1 MIVIGRS
8 IVHPYITNE
17 NEPFAHEKQQILA
30 IMAGNQE
37 VYAFRTADEL
47 SFDLNLRINIITS
60 ALELFQSGLQFRTFQ
75 QSYCN
80 PKFWKRTSLGGF
92 QLLPNAPASIA
103 IRDIFKNGKQYG
115 TECAT
120 AMIIIF
126 YKALLALYDE
136 ETFNHLFA
144 NLLLYTWDYD
154 RDLKLITKNGGDI
167 VPGDLVYF
175 KNPQVNPNSIEWQG
189 ENAIYLGNFFFY
201 GHGVGVKTK
210 EQIIYLLN
218 ERRIPDAFIS
228 AYLTDFITRIDSRLM
243 SQYAS
248 TNNPQATLG
257 FIPIRDDAIVA
268 TIGHTTTIY

>member
-8 IVHPYITNE
+8 IVHPYITSE
-17 NEPFAHEKQQILA
+17 NEPFFAEKQQILA
-30 IMAGNQE
+30 IMTGNQE
-37 VYAFRTADEL
+37 VYSFRTADEL
-47 SFDLNLRINIITS
+47 SFDINLRINIITS

-75 QSYCN
+75 ESYCN
-80 PKFWKRTSLGGF
+80 PEFWERTPLGGF
-92 QLLPNAPASIA
+92 QLRSNVAPSVA
-103 IRDIFKNGKQYG
+103 IRDIFKNGKKYG

-126 YKALLALYDE
+126 YKALLGLYNE

-154 RDLKLITKNGGDI
+154 KDLKLITKTGGDI

-175 KNPQVNPNSIEWQG
+175 KNPQVKPSAIEWQG

-201 GHGVGVKTK
+201 GHGVGVQT
-210 EQIIYLLN
+210 EDQIIYLLN
-218 ERRIPDAFIS
+218 ERRIPYAFIS
-228 AYLTDFITRIDSRLM
+228 AYLTDFITRIDSRFM

-248 TNNPQATLG
+248 PNKLQTKLSFT
-257 FIPIRDDAIVA
+257 PIRDDAIVA
-268 TIGHTTTIY
+268 TIGHTTSIY

>member
-8 IVHPYITNE
+8 IVHPYIMNE
-17 NEPFAHEKQQILA
+17 NESFANEKQQMLS
-30 IMAGNQE
+30 IMTGNQE
-37 VYAFRTADEL
+37 VYSFRTVAEL
-47 SFDLNLRINIITS
+47 NFDLNIRMHIITS
-60 ALELFQSGLQFRTFQ
+60 ALELFQSGFQFRTFVT
-75 QSYCN
+75 SFCN
-80 PKFWKRTSLGGF
+80 EEYWQRTALGGF
-92 QLLPNAPASIA
+92 RLRPGVSSSIA
-103 IRDIFKNGKQYG
+103 IRDIFKNGKMYG

-126 YKALLALYDE
+126 YKALLELYDE
-136 ETFNHLFA
+136 EIFNHLFA

-154 RDLKLITKNGGDI
+154 RDLKLMTKTGGDI

-175 KNPQVNPNSIEWQG
+175 KNPQVNPASIEWQG
-189 ENAIYLGNFFFY
+189 ENAIYLGNSFYY

-218 ERRIPDAFIS
+218 DRRIPSAFIS
-228 AYLTDFITRIDSRLM
+228 AYLTDFITRIDSRIM

-248 TNNPQATLG
+248 HPPPQTSLG

>member
-17 NEPFAHEKQQILA
+17 NEPFATEKQQILA
-30 IMAGNQE
+30 IMTGNQE
-37 VYAFRTADEL
+37 VYSFRTADEL

-60 ALELFQSGLQFRTFQ
+60 ALELFQSGFQFRTFQ
-75 QSYCN
+75 QSFCN
-80 PKFWKRTSLGGF
+80 PEFWQRTSLGGF
-92 QLLPNAPASIA
+92 QLRPGVPSSVA
-103 IRDIFKNGKQYG
+103 IRDIFKNGKMYG

-154 RDLKLITKNGGDI
+154 HDLKLITKTGGDI

-175 KNPQVNPNSIEWQG
+175 KNPQVNPASIEWQG
-189 ENAIYLGNFFFY
+189 ENTIYLGNYFYY

-218 ERRIPDAFIS
+218 DRRIPYAFIS

-243 SQYAS
+243 SQHAS
-248 TNNPQATLG
+248 TNNLQTTLG

>member
-8 IVHPYITNE
+8 IVHPYIMNE
-17 NEPFAHEKQQILA
+17 NEPFLAEKQQILS
-30 IMAGNQE
+30 IMTGNQE
-37 VYAFRTADEL
+37 VYSFRTAAEL
-47 SFDLNLRINIITS
+47 SFDLNVRMHIITS
-60 ALELFQSGLQFRTFQ
+60 ALELFQSGFQFRTFVT
-75 QSYCN
+75 SFCN
-80 PKFWKRTSLGGF
+80 EEYWQRTALGGF
-92 QLLPNAPASIA
+92 QLRPGVSSSIA
-103 IRDIFKNGKQYG
+103 IRDIFKNGKMYG

-126 YKALLALYDE
+126 YKALLELYDE
-136 ETFNHLFA
+136 EMFNHLFA

-154 RDLKLITKNGGDI
+154 RDLKLITKTAGDI

-175 KNPQVNPNSIEWQG
+175 KNPQVNPASIEWQG
-189 ENAIYLGNFFFY
+189 ENAIYLGNSFYY

-218 ERRIPDAFIS
+218 DRRIPSAFIS
-228 AYLTDFITRIDSRLM
+228 AYLTDFITRIDSRIM

-248 TNNPQATLG
+248 HTPPQTSLG